1 VHAEVYAVREHEA
14 WDLLSMMLKKGF
26 GRSLLKTSAIASN
39 VVIVGVREVPCTT
52 DRSSKGQ
59 LQQQRVM

>member
-1 VHAEVYAVREHEA
+1 
-14 WDLLSMMLKKGF
+14 MLKKGF
-26 GRSLLKTSAIASN
+26 GRASLQSSAIASN
-39 VVIVGVREVPCTT
+39 VIIVGVREVPYTT